1 MSAYV
6 QKDLGKYYDQPL
18 VTTIEEILSGCEYDV
33 PVLFVLSTGVDPT
46 SNILNYCMNK
56 DLVL

>member
-6 QKDLGKYYDQPL
+6 QKELGKFYDQPL
-18 VTTIEEILSGCEYDV
+18 VTTVEEILSACEFDV

-46 SNILNYCMNK
+46 SNILNYCMSK
-56 DLVL
+56 